1 MIDEHAQMNII
12 WRAKWTVLNCKII
25 VSYCITWEV
34 TEKSANNKQDKND
47 WLWVCSFLELTYFNS
62 DNSFMT
68 GTLDNI
74 NGGAFVRK
82 KMVFGFILICV
93 FILFVEINA

>member
-1 MIDEHAQMNII
+1 
-12 WRAKWTVLNCKII
+12 
-25 VSYCITWEV
+25 
-34 TEKSANNKQDKND
+34 
-47 WLWVCSFLELTYFNS
+47 
-62 DNSFMT
+62 MT